1 MPGGGTTGGAGT
13 STHAPTEANT
23 MATVVGIMAELESLG
38 SEQNRKIYARHGAKL
53 PMFGVSFA
61 NFGKLAK
68 RLKVDHDLA
77 LGLWRTGNLDARVLA
92 TMIADPARMDVAT
105 AEEWAR
111 SCSDYGLT
119 DAICRPIGASPAA
132 RTLAEKWRGAD
143 DEWLGTAGWNLI
155 AILTGNRTVPDS
167 YFEPLIDTIEREIHR
182 RKNRVR
188 YAMNNALIAIGI
200 RSEGLRRRA
209 KAAAKRIGVVHVDHG
224 ETGCKTPDAESYI
237 EKAVAYRKQRK
248 ARRSIAGGTAA
259 RAKVATAR
267 GRKETDAA
275 KKAARAPSTRA
286 ASVRHRI
293 QRPRHGGATTQARST
308 QSGGCKP
315 ASRT

>member
-1 MPGGGTTGGAGT
+1 MPGRGTTGGAGT
-13 STHAPTEANT
+13 STQAPTEANT
-23 MATVVGIMAELESLG
+23 MATVVEIMAELESLG
-38 SEQNRKIYARHGAKL
+38 TEQNRKIYARHGAKL

-61 NFGKLAK
+61 NFGKLAR
-68 RLKVDHDLA
+68 RLETDHDLA

-105 AEEWAR
+105 AEQWAR
-111 SCSDYGLT
+111 ACNDYGLT
-119 DAICRPIGASPAA
+119 DAICRPIGASPVA
-132 RTLAEKWRGAD
+132 RRLAEKWHGAD

-155 AILTGNRTVPDS
+155 AILTGDESVPDS
-167 YFEPLIDTIEREIHR
+167 YFEPLIDTIEREIHG

-200 RSEGLRRRA
+200 RSERLRRKA
-209 KAAAKRIGVVHVDHG
+209 TAAAKKIGVVHVDHG
-224 ETGCKTPDAESYI
+224 ETGCKTPDAASYI
-237 EKAVAYRKQRK
+237 EKAVAYRMQRE
-248 ARRSIAGGTAA
+248 ARKRTSGGTTR

-267 GRKETDAA
+267 GGQETDPA
-275 KKAARAPSTRA
+275 KKAARARRTRA

-293 QRPRHGGATTQARST
+293 HRPRHGAATTQARST
-308 QSGGCKP
+308 QSGGRKP